1 MKTAALKFPKMHES
15 VKNAVNSLFPSGAL
29 IAEKPAVQRILKTA
43 VRHAGT
49 PLQESK
55 TAMDTRRRL

>member
-1 MKTAALKFPKMHES
+1 MHES

-29 IAEKPAVQRILKTA
+29 IAGKPAVQRILKTA

-55 TAMDTRRRL
+55 TAMATRRRL